1 MRPDRPRVLTTNEA
15 GILLRGAGR
24 DSLAP
29 LLQALRLGV
38 PVALGRRLARELLTD
53 VARAEVAEGPGTV
66 RALVVEWNGRGDL
79 RQEGARICRALASTA
94 PTMHWMVVARDRSR
108 RALLIAAPPA
118 AGRGTTQA
126 LLVDTGQVRAS
137 DAETLAALAAAAT
150 EEGLLLHTRWREILG
165 RDGLTRRFY
174 RDFEQCV
181 ATLAETAHGTAD
193 AADRRTVALLH
204 ASRLLF
210 LAFLEA
216 KGLLDGDR
224 SFLRHAFTARCGG
237 RGAHAR
243 FLAPLFF
250 GTLNTPP
257 SQRAPAAREFGAIP
271 FLNGGLF
278 TRTPVERRTRGLSF
292 TDDALSALV
301 GDLLGRYRITAR
313 ETSDDWAEAA
323 VDPEMLG
330 RTFES
335 LMASGARRDG
345 GVFYT
350 PQPLIARLTRQAIDR
365 SLGAPAEVGAARAAL
380 ERLRILD
387 PACGSGA
394 FLVFAL
400 EELAVRCAAAGDH
413 REVAAI
419 RRGLLARSIF
429 GVDRD
434 PVAVW
439 LCQLRLWLSV
449 IVEDETVDAA
459 RLPPLPNLDRN
470 IREGDALSGD
480 DFDGTCVRAPGTLE
494 PLRVRYTRASGAR
507 KRALGR
513 ALEQEERRLAIAE
526 VEARRLRLRA
536 ERMDLLAAL
545 RSRDLFQQRGAPG
558 ASDRARLR
566 ELREAARA
574 AQRDRKRLQEGGALP
589 FAFATHLPS
598 LARDRGVELVI
609 GNPPWVRLHR
619 IPARDRASLRARFE
633 CFREAAWV
641 AGASASGAGRGFGS
655 QVDVAALFVE
665 RAVRLT
671 RAGGVVA
678 LLVPAKLW
686 GALAGGGL
694 RAFLA
699 REAPVEVVETWSG
712 DDGGFDAAVYPSAL
726 VARRVPS
733 GAITARAARARVACA
748 RHHAQGIDT
757 WSLPRSTLAVD
768 ASPGAPWLVIPG
780 AVRRAFDRIGAAGVP
795 MAESPL
801 GRPILGVKTGCNAA
815 FVLSGESLGAV
826 TRRLLRPVIRGEDL
840 RPFAAGA
847 EDARAWILWTHDH
860 HGAPMRALPEPER
873 RWLLRWRRTLE
884 RRTDARHAVW
894 WSLFRTEAA
903 RSDLPRVVWADIG
916 RRPRA
921 SVLPLG
927 DPTVPLNSCYVARVP
942 RDEDAHALAALLNA
956 PLGAAWLRALAEPA
970 RGGYRRF
977 LGWTCARFPVPA
989 DWERARG
996 PLAELGRAAT
1006 QGDAPDDA
1014 VLLAVACRAYGVR
1027 VADVAALI
1035 DWEAD
1040 AP

>member
-1 MRPDRPRVLTTNEA
+1 MLTTNEA

-24 DSLAP
+24 GPLSP
-29 LLQALRLGV
+29 LLRVLRFGA
-38 PVALGRRLARELLTD
+38 PVALGRRIAGELGSRDL
-53 VARAEVAEGPGTV
+53 RAEVAAGPGTT
-66 RALVVEWNGRGDL
+66 RALVVEWDAHGDL
-79 RQEGARICRALASTA
+79 REEGARLCRALASNA
-94 PTMHWMVVARDRSR
+94 PTRLWLVVARDRGR
-108 RALLIAAPPA
+108 QVLLIAAPPA

-126 LLVDTGQVRAS
+126 LLVDTRHVRAS
-137 DAETLAALAAAAT
+137 DADTLAALAAAAT
-150 EEGLLLHTRWREILG
+150 EEGALLHTRWREILG

-174 RDFEQCV
+174 RDFEQGV
-181 ATLAETAHGTAD
+181 ASLAETAHGTAD
-193 AADRRTVALLH
+193 AADRRTIALLH

-216 KGLLDGDR
+216 RGLLDGDR

-243 FLAPLFF
+243 FLLPLFF
-250 GTLNTPP
+250 GTLNTPVA
-257 SQRAPAAREFGAIP
+257 QRAPAAREFGAIP

-278 TRTPVERRTRGLSF
+278 TRTPVERRARGLRF
-292 TDDALSALV
+292 TDDALGAVV

-313 ETSDDWAEAA
+313 ETSDEWAEAA

-365 SLGAPAEVGAARAAL
+365 SLAERAEPGTTRAAL

-400 EELAVRCAAAGDH
+400 EELAARRTAAGDP
-413 REVAAI
+413 RGVAAI
-419 RRGLLARSIF
+419 RREILARSIF

-449 IVEDETVDAA
+449 IEEDETVDAA

-480 DFDGTCVRAPGTLE
+480 DFDGARVRAPGTLE
-494 PLRVRYTRASGAR
+494 PLRLRYTRASGAR
-507 KRALGR
+507 KRTLGR
-513 ALEQEERRLAIAE
+513 ALEREERRLAIAE
-526 VEARRLRLRA
+526 AEERSKRLRA
-536 ERMDLLAAL
+536 ARMDLLAAL

-558 ASDRARLR
+558 AVERGRLLELRRAAREAQGELRRLR
-566 ELREAARA
+566 
-574 AQRDRKRLQEGGALP
+574 DGGALP
-589 FAFATHLPS
+589 FSFSTHLPS

-609 GNPPWVRLHR
+609 GNPPWVRFHR
-619 IPARDRASLRARFE
+619 IPASERASLRARFE
-633 CFREAAWV
+633 CFREAGWV

-655 QVDVAALFVE
+655 QADLAALFVE

-686 GALAGGGL
+686 SALAGGGL

-699 REAPVEVVETWSG
+699 REAPADVLETWSG
-712 DDGGFDAAVYPSAL
+712 GDGGFDAAVYPSAL
-726 VARRVPS
+726 IARRLPA
-733 GAITARAARARVACA
+733 GAVAARAAPPRIECA
-748 RHHAQGIDT
+748 RHRAGGIDA
-757 WSLPRSTLAVD
+757 WKLPRASLALD
-768 ASPGAPWLVIPG
+768 ASPGAPWLLIPG
-780 AVRRAFDRIGAAGVP
+780 AVRRAFDRLAAAGVP
-795 MAESPL
+795 MAVSPL
-801 GRPILGVKTGCNAA
+801 GRPILGVKTGCNSA
-815 FVLSGESLGAV
+815 FVLGCESLGAV

-840 RPFAAGA
+840 RPFAAAEGA
-847 EDARAWILWTHDH
+847 QAWILWTHDR
-860 HGAPMRALPEPER
+860 HGAPMSALPEPER
-873 RWLLRWRRTLE
+873 RWLQRWRRTLE
-884 RRTDARHAVW
+884 RRTDARHAAW

-903 RSDLPRVVWADIG
+903 RRDLPRVVWADIG

-942 RDEDAHALAALLNA
+942 LDEDAHALAVLLNA
-956 PLGAAWLRALAEPA
+956 PLGAAWLRTLAEPA

-977 LGWTCARFPVPA
+977 LGWTCARFPIPA
-989 DWERARG
+989 DWERVRA
-996 PLAELGRAAT
+996 PLAEIGRAA
-1006 QGDAPDDA
+1006 ARAPIPDDGT
-1014 VLLAVACRAYGVR
+1014 LLAAACRAYGVR
-1027 VADVAALI
+1027 AADVAALI
-1035 DWEAD
+1035 DWESD